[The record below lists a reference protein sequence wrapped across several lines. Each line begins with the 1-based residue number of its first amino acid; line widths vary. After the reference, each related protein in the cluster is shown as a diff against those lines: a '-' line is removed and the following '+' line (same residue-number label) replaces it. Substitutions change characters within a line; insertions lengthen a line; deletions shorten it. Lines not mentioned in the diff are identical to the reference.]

1 MTDLL
6 TGQRAVIT
14 GGSGIL
20 GRGLAL
26 ALAED
31 GASVYVGGSS
41 EDSARQAI
49 QSILRDHPQAQ
60 ELQSRLHP
68 LAMNVLDSALL
79 LAAAEVVEQA
89 GGADILVNAAGGNRP
104 AASVGPEQ
112 SFFDLDANAV
122 NEVIHLN
129 LTGTIAATQAFSRG
143 MVERRQ
149 GCIVN
154 IASMSGLKPLT
165 RVVGYSASKA
175 ALINF
180 TQWLAVEFAQKY
192 GPGLRV
198 NAISP
203 GFFLTEQNRYLMQK
217 DDGTLTPRAQTI
229 LAHTPQGRFGVPEDL
244 ISTLRWLVSPESQFI
259 TGINVPVDGGFST
272 FGGV

>member
-143 MVERRQ
+143 MVERRHHPTS
-149 GCIVN
+149 IF
-154 IASMSGLKPLT
+154 SEL
-165 RVVGYSASKA
+165 
-175 ALINF
+175 
-180 TQWLAVEFAQKY
+180 
-192 GPGLRV
+192 
-198 NAISP
+198 
-203 GFFLTEQNRYLMQK
+203 
-217 DDGTLTPRAQTI
+217 
-229 LAHTPQGRFGVPEDL
+229 
-244 ISTLRWLVSPESQFI
+244 
-259 TGINVPVDGGFST
+259 PVRQRT
-272 FGGV
+272 A